1 MRFQVIDDLKI
12 YNKSCPVYLQSH
24 ILDIF
29 QLNKPRDDR
38 RKARYTSEMFLLKMG
53 IRHARPKRG

>member
-1 MRFQVIDDLKI
+1 MLYMFFSVSLSKAKKKSLLKFGPFMRFQVIDDLKI

-29 QLNKPRDDR
+29 
-38 RKARYTSEMFLLKMG
+38 
-53 IRHARPKRG
+53 